1 MSKKQNNYNVLIQVQ
16 SQNEA
21 ERIIGMFRSAGLA
34 TRAHRVTSEEDLT
47 DSLKN
52 DNWDLLV
59 ADNRHPQVSLPFS
72 LEGLKKFK
80 KSTPVIL
87 ITDDLSPETQ
97 ERAFK
102 AGIQDV
108 IDKAAEKHFVHAAK
122 REMENA
128 HQHAKTTALEKDYA
142 ELSERAEQL
151 LSTSDD
157 AIAYVAD
164 GIIMKCNEAFAEAFK
179 YTTEQLD
186 CASIIDLVAAAD
198 HNKFKNF
205 FKLFGKGD
213 MEKAELVFQ
222 AVTNN
227 KENFDAFITLSTS
240 SIDNEPCTQVHISS
254 NSTGG
259 SSGASGS
266 GTLDTAT
273 ELFNRYYLA
282 DQIASSAM
290 QVNNGTFSASLMV
303 YALDEYPNLLQDVYL
318 SGIDSLIKDLATHLH
333 SQLNSGELIA
343 RLGDDSV
350 AVILQQ
356 KPDAAIKIA
365 KETLQTIEKHICEL
379 DGRTLQYTCTCVVL
393 NLNNKNTLQMLDNCI
408 EGIGN
413 IRLKKSKNSA
423 EIFTPAVKQAAP
435 VGADDIANIEEALE
449 HGVFKLLYQPM
460 MSLQGDAR
468 ENYEA
473 SVWMNEAGKD
483 VYPIALIQSAKNS
496 KLDRWIILECTKA
509 LSLHRASGHNSR
521 LTINLTLNALM
532 DDGLAAW
539 LKVATKAA
547 NLTNEFLVFQFQE
560 EDIRNNL
567 KAAIKAITAL
577 REAKFQ
583 VSLKNFGK
591 ESEPFKLLNHIKLD
605 MILIDAHFT
614 ESIAKGDTTEL
625 KSLITQAKELGIQT
639 MLPEVDNAGALATLW
654 QLGTHYIQGS
664 YLQMPSPVMNYEFTD
679 IS

>member
-52 DNWDLLV
+52 DGWDLLV

-80 KSTPVIL
+80 KDTPVIL
-87 ITDDLSPETQ
+87 ITDDLSAETQ

-108 IDKAAEKHFVHAAK
+108 IDKAAEKHFIHAAK

-128 HQHAKTTALEKDYA
+128 HQRSKTAVLEKEFA
-142 ELSERAEQL
+142 ELTQRAEQL
-151 LSTSDD
+151 LSSSDD

-164 GIIMKCNEAFAEAFK
+164 GIIMKCNDAFAEIFG
-179 YTTEQLD
+179 YRTEQLD

-205 FKLFGKGD
+205 FRLFGKGD

-222 AVTNN
+222 AVKNT
-227 KENFDAFITLSTS
+227 KENFDAFITLSNS
-240 SIDNEPCTQVHISS
+240 SIDNEPCTQINISN
-254 NSTGG
+254 NSAG
-259 SSGASGS
+259 SAGNVSGA

-282 DQIASSAM
+282 DQIASTAM
-290 QVNNGTFSASLMV
+290 QVNNGVFSASLMV
-303 YALDEYPNLLQDVYL
+303 YAIDDSQNLLNDIYL
-318 SGIDSLIKDLATHLH
+318 SGLDALIKDLATHLH
-333 SQLNSGELIA
+333 NQLNSGELIA
-343 RLGDDSV
+343 RLGDDSI

-356 KPDAAIKIA
+356 KPDAALKLA
-365 KETLQTIEKHICEL
+365 KDTLKTIEKHICEL

-393 NLNNKNTLQMLDNCI
+393 HLNNKNAMQMMDNCI

-413 IRLKKSKNSA
+413 TRLKKSKNSA
-423 EIFTPAVKQAAP
+423 EIFTPAVKQAPAI
-435 VGADDIANIEEALE
+435 GANDIANIEEALE
-449 HGVFKLLYQPM
+449 QGVFKLLYQPM

-473 SVWMNEAGKD
+473 TMWMNDAGKD
-483 VYPIALIQSAKNS
+483 VYPAALIQSAKNS

-509 LSLHRASGHNSR
+509 LSLHHASGHNSR
-521 LTINLTLNALM
+521 LTVNLTLNALM
-532 DDGLAAW
+532 DEGLAAW
-539 LKVATKAA
+539 LKVAIKAA

-591 ESEPFKLLNHIKLD
+591 ETEPFKLLNHIKLD
-605 MILIDAHFT
+605 MVRIDAHFT

-625 KSLITQAKELGIQT
+625 KSLITQAKELSIQT

-664 YLQMPSPVMNYEFTD
+664 YLQNPSPVMNYEFTD
-679 IS
+679 IT

>member
-52 DNWDLLV
+52 DSWDLLV
-59 ADNRHPQVSLPFS
+59 TDNRHPQVSLPFS

-80 KSTPVIL
+80 KDTPVIL
-87 ITDDLSPETQ
+87 ITDDLSAETQ

-102 AGIQDV
+102 TGIQDV
-108 IDKAAEKHFVHAAK
+108 IDKTAEKHFVHAAK

-128 HQHAKTTALEKDYA
+128 RQRAKNVTLEKEFA
-142 ELSERAEQL
+142 ELSQRAEQL
-151 LSTSDD
+151 LSASDD

-164 GIIMKCNEAFAEAFK
+164 GIIMKCNDAFAEIFG
-179 YTTEQLD
+179 YSTEQLD
-186 CASIIDLVAAAD
+186 CASIIDLVADND

-205 FKLFGKGD
+205 FKLFAKGN

-222 AVTNN
+222 AVKNN
-227 KENFDAFITLSTS
+227 KESFDAFIILSTS
-240 SIDNEPCTQVHISS
+240 SIDNEPCTQVNISS
-254 NSTGG
+254 NSAGG
-259 SSGASGS
+259 AGGVSGA

-273 ELFNRYYLA
+273 ELYNRYYLA
-282 DQIASSAM
+282 DQITSTAM
-290 QVNNGTFSASLMV
+290 QVNNGTFSASLMI
-303 YALDEYPNLLQDVYL
+303 YAIDDFPNLLQDVYL
-318 SGIDSLIKDLATHLH
+318 SGIDTLIRDLATHLH
-333 SQLNSGELIA
+333 SQINSGEMIA
-343 RLGDDSV
+343 RLGDDCV
-350 AVILQQ
+350 AVILQL
-356 KPDAAIKIA
+356 KPDAALKLA
-365 KETLQTIEKHICEL
+365 RDTLQTIEKHICEV
-379 DGRTLQYTCTCVVL
+379 DSRTVQYTCTCVVL
-393 NLNNKNTLQMLDNCI
+393 NLNNKNAAEMLDNGI
-408 EGIGN
+408 EGLGN

-423 EIFTPAVKQAAP
+423 EIFTPTVKQAAP

-473 SVWMNEAGKD
+473 SVWMNDAGKD
-483 VYPIALIQSAKNS
+483 VYPTALIQGAKNS

-532 DDGLAAW
+532 DEGLAAW

-547 NLTNEFLVFQFQE
+547 NLTNEFVVFQFQE

-567 KAAIKAITAL
+567 KAAIKAVTSL

-605 MILIDAHFT
+605 MVRIDAHFT

-625 KSLITQAKELGIQT
+625 KSLITQAKELNIQT

-664 YLQMPSPVMNYEFTD
+664 YLQNPSPVMNYEFTD